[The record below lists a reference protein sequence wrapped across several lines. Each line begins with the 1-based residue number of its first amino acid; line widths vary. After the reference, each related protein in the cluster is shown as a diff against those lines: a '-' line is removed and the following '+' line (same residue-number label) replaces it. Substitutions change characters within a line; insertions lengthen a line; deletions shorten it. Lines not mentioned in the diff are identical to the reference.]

1 MPLTLPRVLRLRP
14 FCLIP
19 PTNYGSQKLFASPK
33 GSSSSSSSSRLV
45 VITYIS
51 QATILRA
58 DRSEPAHTYM
68 GYTFAFLGKAFKW
81 LNVTG
86 EMFNLDLEPL
96 I

>member
-14 FCLIP
+14 FCLTP
-19 PTNYGSQKLFASPK
+19 PTNYGSQKLFTSPK
-33 GSSSSSSSSRLV
+33 GSSSSSSSRLV
-45 VITYIS
+45 VINYIS
-51 QATILRA
+51 QATILPA

-68 GYTFAFLGKAFKW
+68 GYTFTFLGKAFKW